1 MMNLDKKALLNDLR
15 HYILPE
21 IAHWLRFVLRIS
33 NSYLAATCGPI
44 GAGFLFVVY
53 FTSDSGISIFRDLGS
68 TSPEQMR
75 TGAYQVVVLLTTI
88 WVIYLG
94 AFAFI
99 VGRFPF
105 SAKASKHPEKIAV
118 ARSAFPSIK
127 GESK

>member
-1 MMNLDKKALLNDLR
+1 MNLDKKALLKNVR

-44 GAGFLFVVY
+44 GAGFVFVVY
-53 FTSDSGISIFRDLGS
+53 FTSDSGISVFRDMGS
-68 TSPEQMR
+68 SSPEQMR

-88 WVIYLG
+88 WVVYIG
-94 AFAFI
+94 AFVTFFS
-99 VGRFPF
+99 RFPF
-105 SAKASKHPEKIAV
+105 STKVSKHPEEIAV
-118 ARSAFPSIK
+118 ARTAFPTIE

>member
-15 HYILPE
+15 HYIFPE

-44 GAGFLFVVY
+44 GAGFFFVVY
-53 FTSDSGISIFRDLGS
+53 FTSDSGISIFQDLGS
-68 TSPEQMR
+68 SSPELMQ
-75 TGAYQVVVLLTTI
+75 TVTYQIVTLLTAM
-88 WVIYLG
+88 WFIYLG

-105 SAKASKHPEKIAV
+105 SAKTSNHPEKIAV
-118 ARSAFPSIK
+118 ARSAFPSIE